1 MKKNLFLFCI
11 CFFCLISCQEKD
23 EQHLLEQQKDAKA
36 RALVFTTVSNA
47 WHFTIP
53 PLSSNAQS
61 ITQNWK
67 ELEDFNFE
75 LRQIPKSTIGAFQK
89 KSKDLSRKVLALNGT
104 IPAPFNKPAVKSRIA
119 ALITKINSI
128 NLYLN
133 IDAIPAKKIVVLVT
147 DFNKEYA
154 SLYRQFDEIIR
165 KSEIPKEEGESD
177 MIRMLDPTRAIPNT
191 PNKP

>member
-1 MKKNLFLFCI
+1 MKKNLFLFFI
-11 CFFCLISCQEKD
+11 CFFSMISCNNKD

-36 RALVFTTVSNA
+36 RALVFTIVSNA

-133 IDAIPAKKIVVLVT
+133 INQL
-147 DFNKEYA
+147 
-154 SLYRQFDEIIR
+154 Q
-165 KSEIPKEEGESD
+165 
-177 MIRMLDPTRAIPNT
+177 
-191 PNKP
+191 